1 MRRVFAAAAFV
12 VVALAAT
19 WALLPATR
27 HLDASEVLH
36 SALDAST
43 LAAPGQLQGDL
54 CWLEDYGIGIKLTP
68 APLVADNF
76 PRLLAGDAPGSAPV
90 TASLFECGPGGAR
103 LLLNLLE
110 ARGAK
115 PQGTVDYPI
124 LPRVLGRELPARSTA
139 LVLAGGASALVVEW
153 KQQDRCFALQL
164 QSDSSSA
171 QLLNRREQL
180 LRDMIVLP
188 GTETGSLCPL
198 LVEGR
203 YTCVLKGWSRSG
215 QRFHK
220 PVGATWL
227 GMKLFQVSLAEFA
240 DISALQ
246 LDLESRL
253 DKAGFRRSA
262 GSRPRVAGADAF
274 LGEYFGSDGFVQRI
288 LYARLEGAFLVGLV
302 QGPEA
307 ARAEVTAGAEQLAN
321 SIVRVDL
328 APPPEAW
335 GAYFGRVR
343 GIRCLAWQ
351 EGDRVLWGA
360 FFDDGRQQP
369 VPWRQEGIEWSIQLT
384 QGSQV
389 MEERAGVAASSRE
402 FNPLVDAEPRAIRLR
417 KPLPGDAELLLT
429 IGGQKTSVRIT
440 LK

>member
-1 MRRVFAAAAFV
+1 MRRAFAAAALL
-12 VVALAAT
+12 VVALAAAY
-19 WALLPATR
+19 ALLPGGR
-27 HLDASEVLH
+27 HLSASEVLQTRLEQ
-36 SALDAST
+36 SA
-43 LAAPGQLQGDL
+43 LAAPGQLQGDV
-54 CWLEDYGIGIKLTP
+54 CWLEDCAIGIKLVP
-68 APLVADNF
+68 APLVPENF
-76 PRLLAGDAPGSAPV
+76 PRLLAGEAPGSAPV
-90 TASLFECGPGGAR
+90 TASLFECGPGGGK

-115 PQGTVDYPI
+115 LQGTVDYTI
-124 LPRVLGRELPARSTA
+124 LPRVLGRDLPAKSTA
-139 LVLAGGASALVVEW
+139 LVLASGASALVVDW
-153 KQQDRCFALQL
+153 KLENRSFALQL
-164 QSDSSSA
+164 QSDSSGA

-188 GTETGSLCPL
+188 GAEAGSISPL
-198 LVEGR
+198 LIDGR
-203 YTCVLKGWSRSG
+203 YACVLKGWSRSG
-215 QRFHK
+215 ARFHRQVDK
-220 PVGATWL
+220 GWL
-227 GMKLFQVSLAEFA
+227 GMHLFQVSLSEFA
-240 DISALQ
+240 DVRALQ
-246 LDLESRL
+246 QDLEARL
-253 DKAGFRRSA
+253 DKAGYRRSA
-262 GSRPRVAGADAF
+262 GSRPQVAGADAF

-288 LYARLEGAFLVGLV
+288 LYARLDGAFLVGLV

-307 ARAEVTAGAEQLAN
+307 ARADITSHAEQLAA
-321 SIVRVDL
+321 SVVRVDL

-343 GIRCLAWQ
+343 NIRCLAWQ

-389 MEERAGVAASSRE
+389 MEERAGQAASSRE

-417 KPLPGDAELLLT
+417 KPLPGDAELILT
-429 IGGQKTSVRIT
+429 IGGQKTSVRIN